1 MRTSRAIFAAVAA
14 ALLSV
19 ALVGASLA
27 ATPKEQ
33 LHDKQAQAQKVLGE
47 VNQLDARFGATVE
60 AWNGAKYELGL
71 AQKELAGD
79 RASLRIA
86 ERQRRL
92 AIQRVTDRVVA
103 LYEGDPGP
111 STLAIFLGAK
121 SLSDLIDELQAAHAV
136 AAADHRLAVQT
147 TAVRDRYAKA
157 VRNLS
162 ATERR
167 RRDAVDQLDAQRAQI
182 GSLLATRRQLLS
194 SIQSEVATLRAEE
207 ARRQAALEA
216 AAKARLARE
225 AEARKLAEQ
234 QAKAAAA
241 ASAAK
246 PKPAPSVTTTVAP
259 TPVAPPAA
267 TTRAPTT
274 TAATT
279 TTATTTTSAPLPPAQ
294 TTPSAP
300 PSGGHPQAATIAL
313 RYLGVPYQ
321 WGGSTPAGF
330 DCSGLVMYV
339 FAQLGISLPHFAA
352 AQYGFGSPVARDQLQ
367 PGDLVFF
374 ENLNHVG
381 IYIGGGQVVH
391 APTTGDVVK
400 ISNIA
405 DWGAS
410 YVGARRV

>member
-14 ALLSV
+14 ALLSIV
-19 ALVGASLA
+19 LVGASLA

-33 LHDKQAQAQKVLGE
+33 LRDKQAQGQKVLGE

-86 ERQRRL
+86 ERQRGL
-92 AIQRVTDRVVA
+92 AIQHVKDRVVA

-121 SLSDLIDELQAAHAV
+121 SLGDLIDELQAAHAV

-147 TAVRDRYAKA
+147 TAVRNRYAKA

-182 GSLLATRRQLLS
+182 GSLLAKRRELLS

-225 AEARKLAEQ
+225 AEARRLAEE

-259 TPVAPPAA
+259 RPVAPP
-267 TTRAPTT
+267 PTT
-274 TAATT
+274 TTTAAATT

-410 YVGARRV
+410 YVGARRI